1 MNNQSTSTYTKLPTV
16 IVTTQDRERI
26 SSALEAA
33 MDERPDELERLDQ
46 ELSRAEV
53 VPPREVPPDVV
64 TMNSRVVYEDEV
76 TGVVREITLVY
87 PQDANASE
95 ARISVLSPVGSAL
108 IGMRVGQ
115 VIEWTVPKAGRKR
128 YRVLSVPYQ
137 PEAAGDF
144 HL

>member
-1 MNNQSTSTYTKLPTV
+1 MTNQSTSTYTKLPAV

-33 MDERPDELERLDQ
+33 MSARPDELERLDQ
-46 ELSRAEV
+46 ELARAEI
-53 VPPREVPPDVV
+53 VPSRDVPPDVV
-64 TMNSRVVYEDEV
+64 TMNSRLVFEDEIS
-76 TGVVREITLVY
+76 GVVREITLVY
-87 PQDANASE
+87 PPEADASA

-115 VIEWTVPKAGRKR
+115 VIEWTVPKGGRKR